1 MEELLGVVVQQLQDG
16 FMQKLRK
23 ELIVVNGIK
32 IKLKYEDL
40 KEFIKIT
47 TSFESNIDMIKDRYV
62 IDARSIMGI
71 MSLDFTQP
79 TMVVIHSVN
88 EDEIVRFYDEMKRFA
103 I

>member
-1 MEELLGVVVQQLQDG
+1 
-16 FMQKLRK
+16 MQKLRK

-62 IDARSIMGI
+62 VDAKSLLGVL
-71 MSLDFTQP
+71 SLDFTQP
-79 TMVVIHSVN
+79 TMVVIHSAN
-88 EDEIVRFYDEMKRFA
+88 EDEIVRFYDAMKRFA

>member
-1 MEELLGVVVQQLQDG
+1 MC
-16 FMQKLRK
+16 KLRK

-40 KEFIKIT
+40 KEFIKIA
-47 TSFESNIDMIKDRYV
+47 TSFESNIDIIKDRYV
-62 IDARSIMGI
+62 VDAKSLLGVL
-71 MSLDFTQP
+71 SLDFTQP

-88 EDEIVRFYDEMKRFA
+88 EDEIVRFYDAMKRFA

>member
-1 MEELLGVVVQQLQDG
+1 MRK
-16 FMQKLRK
+16 MCKLRK

-47 TSFESNIDMIKDRYV
+47 TSFESNIDIIKDRYV
-62 IDARSIMGI
+62 VDAKSLLGVL
-71 MSLDFTQP
+71 SLDFTQP

-88 EDEIVRFYDEMKRFA
+88 EDEIVRFYDAMKRFV

>member
-1 MEELLGVVVQQLQDG
+1 M
-16 FMQKLRK
+16 
-23 ELIVVNGIK
+23 NGIK

-40 KEFIKIT
+40 KEFIQIT

-88 EDEIVRFYDEMKRFA
+88 EDEIVRFYEAMKRFA

>member
-1 MEELLGVVVQQLQDG
+1 
-16 FMQKLRK
+16 MQKLRK

-62 IDARSIMGI
+62 VDAKSLLGVL
-71 MSLDFTQP
+71 SLDFTQP

-88 EDEIVRFYDEMKRFA
+88 ENEIVRFYDAMKRFA

>member
-1 MEELLGVVVQQLQDG
+1 MC
-16 FMQKLRK
+16 KLRK

-62 IDARSIMGI
+62 IDAKSLLGVL
-71 MSLDFTQP
+71 SLDFTQS

-88 EDEIVRFYDEMKRFA
+88 EDEIVRFYDAMKRFA

>member
-1 MEELLGVVVQQLQDG
+1 M
-16 FMQKLRK
+16 
-23 ELIVVNGIK
+23 NGIK

-62 IDARSIMGI
+62 VDAKSLLGVL
-71 MSLDFTQP
+71 SLDFTQP
-79 TMVVIHSVN
+79 TTVVIHSVN
-88 EDEIVRFYDEMKRFA
+88 EDEIVRFYDAMKRFA

>member
-1 MEELLGVVVQQLQDG
+1 M
-16 FMQKLRK
+16 
-23 ELIVVNGIK
+23 NGTK
-32 IKLKYEDL
+32 IKWNDEDL

-62 IDARSIMGI
+62 IDAKSLLGVL
-71 MSLDFTQP
+71 SLDFTQS

>member
-1 MEELLGVVVQQLQDG
+1 M
-16 FMQKLRK
+16 
-23 ELIVVNGIK
+23 NGIK

-47 TSFESNIDMIKDRYV
+47 TLFESNIDIIKDRYV
-62 IDARSIMGI
+62 VDAKSLLGVL
-71 MSLDFTQP
+71 SLDFTQP

-88 EDEIVRFYDEMKRFA
+88 EDEIVHFYDEMKRFA

>member
-1 MEELLGVVVQQLQDG
+1 M
-16 FMQKLRK
+16 
-23 ELIVVNGIK
+23 NGIK

-62 IDARSIMGI
+62 IDAKSLLGVL
-71 MSLDFTQP
+71 SLDFTQP
-79 TMVVIHSVN
+79 TMVVIHPIN
-88 EDEIVRFYDEMKRFA
+88 EDEIIHFYDEMKRFA

>member
-1 MEELLGVVVQQLQDG
+1 M
-16 FMQKLRK
+16 
-23 ELIVVNGIK
+23 NGIK

-40 KEFIKIT
+40 KKFIKIT

-62 IDARSIMGI
+62 VDAKSLLGVL
-71 MSLDFTQP
+71 SLDFTQP

-88 EDEIVRFYDEMKRFA
+88 EDEIVRFYDAMKRFA

>member
-1 MEELLGVVVQQLQDG
+1 M
-16 FMQKLRK
+16 
-23 ELIVVNGIK
+23 NGIK

-47 TSFESNIDMIKDRYV
+47 TSFESNIDMIKDHYV
-62 IDARSIMGI
+62 IDAKSLLGI
-71 MSLDFTQP
+71 LSLDFTQP
-79 TMVVIHSVN
+79 TTIVIHSAN

>member
-1 MEELLGVVVQQLQDG
+1 M
-16 FMQKLRK
+16 
-23 ELIVVNGIK
+23 NGIK

-40 KEFIKIT
+40 KEFIKIA

-62 IDARSIMGI
+62 VDAKSLLGVL
-71 MSLDFTQP
+71 SLDFTQP

-88 EDEIVRFYDEMKRFA
+88 EDEIVRFYDAMKIFA

>member
-1 MEELLGVVVQQLQDG
+1 M
-16 FMQKLRK
+16 
-23 ELIVVNGIK
+23 NGTK
-32 IKLKYEDL
+32 INLKYDNL
-40 KEFIKIT
+40 NEFIKIT

-62 IDARSIMGI
+62 IDAKSLLGVL
-71 MSLDFTQP
+71 SLDFTQP

>member
-1 MEELLGVVVQQLQDG
+1 M
-16 FMQKLRK
+16 
-23 ELIVVNGIK
+23 NGIK

-47 TSFESNIDMIKDRYV
+47 TSFEANIDIIKDRYV
-62 IDARSIMGI
+62 VDAKSLLGVL
-71 MSLDFTQP
+71 SLDFTQP

-88 EDEIVRFYDEMKRFA
+88 EDEIVRFYDVMKRFA

>member
-1 MEELLGVVVQQLQDG
+1 
-16 FMQKLRK
+16 MQKLRK
-23 ELIVVNGIK
+23 EFIVVNGIK

-62 IDARSIMGI
+62 VDAKSLLGVL
-71 MSLDFTQP
+71 SLDFTQP

-88 EDEIVRFYDEMKRFA
+88 EDEIVRFYDAMKRFA

>member
-1 MEELLGVVVQQLQDG
+1 M
-16 FMQKLRK
+16 
-23 ELIVVNGIK
+23 NGAK

-40 KEFIKIT
+40 KEFIQIT

-62 IDARSIMGI
+62 IDAKSLLGI
-71 MSLDFTQP
+71 LSLDFTQP
-79 TMVVIHSVN
+79 TTVVIHSVN

>member
-1 MEELLGVVVQQLQDG
+1 M
-16 FMQKLRK
+16 
-23 ELIVVNGIK
+23 NGIK

-47 TSFESNIDMIKDRYV
+47 TSFEANIDMIKDRYV
-62 IDARSIMGI
+62 IDAKSLLGV

-88 EDEIVRFYDEMKRFA
+88 ENEIVRFYDEMKRFS

>member
-1 MEELLGVVVQQLQDG
+1 M
-16 FMQKLRK
+16 
-23 ELIVVNGIK
+23 NGIK

-47 TSFESNIDMIKDRYV
+47 TSFESNIDIIKDRYV
-62 IDARSIMGI
+62 VDAKSLLGVL
-71 MSLDFTQP
+71 SLDFTQP

-88 EDEIVRFYDEMKRFA
+88 EDEIVRFYDVMKRFA

>member
-1 MEELLGVVVQQLQDG
+1 M
-16 FMQKLRK
+16 
-23 ELIVVNGIK
+23 NGIK
-32 IKLKYEDL
+32 IKLEYEDL

-62 IDARSIMGI
+62 IDAKSLLGVL
-71 MSLDFTQP
+71 SLDFTQS

-88 EDEIVRFYDEMKRFA
+88 EDEIVRFYDAMKRFA

>member
-1 MEELLGVVVQQLQDG
+1 M
-16 FMQKLRK
+16 
-23 ELIVVNGIK
+23 NGIK

-40 KEFIKIT
+40 KEFINIT

-62 IDARSIMGI
+62 VDAKSLLGVL
-71 MSLDFTQP
+71 SLDFTQP

-88 EDEIVRFYDEMKRFA
+88 EDEIVRFYDAMKRFA

>member
-1 MEELLGVVVQQLQDG
+1 M
-16 FMQKLRK
+16 
-23 ELIVVNGIK
+23 NGIK

-62 IDARSIMGI
+62 VDARSIMGI

-88 EDEIVRFYDEMKRFA
+88 EDEIVRFYDAMKGFA

>member
-1 MEELLGVVVQQLQDG
+1 M
-16 FMQKLRK
+16 
-23 ELIVVNGIK
+23 NGIK
-32 IKLKYEDL
+32 IKLKYDDL

-88 EDEIVRFYDEMKRFA
+88 EDEIVRFYDAMKRFEV
-103 I
+103 

>member
-1 MEELLGVVVQQLQDG
+1 M
-16 FMQKLRK
+16 
-23 ELIVVNGIK
+23 NGIK

-62 IDARSIMGI
+62 IDAKSLLGVL
-71 MSLDFTQP
+71 SLDFTQS
-79 TMVVIHSVN
+79 TMVVIHSVT
-88 EDEIVRFYDEMKRFA
+88 EDEIVRFYDAMKRFA

>member
-1 MEELLGVVVQQLQDG
+1 M
-16 FMQKLRK
+16 
-23 ELIVVNGIK
+23 NGIK
-32 IKLKYEDL
+32 IKLKYDDL

-62 IDARSIMGI
+62 IDARSSMGI

-88 EDEIVRFYDEMKRFA
+88 EDEIVRFYDEMKKFA

>member
-1 MEELLGVVVQQLQDG
+1 M
-16 FMQKLRK
+16 
-23 ELIVVNGIK
+23 NGIK
-32 IKLKYEDL
+32 IKLEYEDL
-40 KEFIKIT
+40 KEFIQIT

-62 IDARSIMGI
+62 IDAKSLLGVL
-71 MSLDFTQP
+71 SLDFTQS

>member
-1 MEELLGVVVQQLQDG
+1 M
-16 FMQKLRK
+16 
-23 ELIVVNGIK
+23 NGIK
-32 IKLKYEDL
+32 IKLKYDDL

-47 TSFESNIDMIKDRYV
+47 TSFESNIDIIKDRYV
-62 IDARSIMGI
+62 VDARSIMGI

-88 EDEIVRFYDEMKRFA
+88 EDEIVNFYDAMKRFA

>member
-1 MEELLGVVVQQLQDG
+1 M
-16 FMQKLRK
+16 
-23 ELIVVNGIK
+23 NGTKINIK
-32 IKLKYEDL
+32 YDNL